1 MNAGTGLWNRML
13 AAMAAKLS
21 PGCFETWFLPLQ
33 GLEINDTTLEI
44 RFPNEMFRESF
55 AMHYGDLL
63 LQVASQVAG
72 TGIKIE
78 FSVSMAEDEESTST
92 GGARD
97 RRAEPLP
104 VVRASELKTPECR
117 RPWLIEHLWSHQ
129 AVGIIGGSPKSGKTW
144 LALEMAVS
152 VASGSPC
159 LGTFPVSSPGPVLL
173 YAAEDPA
180 SALRERVQTLAEVHG
195 INFQQLDLHI
205 ITVDALRLDKQ
216 EHQDRLVATLK
227 RYRPALLIL
236 DPLVR
241 VHGIDENVAG
251 QVAALLGFLR
261 SLQRKTGTAIALV
274 HHVRKNA
281 SATATAGNSLR
292 GSGDLYAWVD
302 SFLYLRTHDHQRLL
316 SAEHRSAPAFGPVA
330 LQLVQAA
337 AGTYLKTVAA
347 DAAVSDPKNDGLTSK
362 IVQLLAKAPA
372 PLTIDNLRSHL
383 QVRNQRVVEAIR
395 ELAAQGRI
403 QRQARGFA
411 LPNGNQ
417 TL

>member
-1 MNAGTGLWNRML
+1 MSTETGLWKQIL
-13 AAMAAKLS
+13 AAIADDVS
-21 PGCFETWFLPLQ
+21 PGCYETWFLPVQ
-33 GLEINDTTLEI
+33 GLETDDKTLEI
-44 RFPNEMFRESF
+44 RFPNDTFRESF
-55 AMHYGDLL
+55 CEHYQDLL
-63 LQVASQVAG
+63 LQVAGQVVG
-72 TGIKIE
+72 TRIKIE
-78 FSVSMAEDEESTST
+78 FSVSNEGSDSTV
-92 GGARD
+92 GACD
-97 RRAEPLP
+97 TKAEPLP

-117 RPWLIEHLWSHQ
+117 QPWLIEHLWSHQ

-152 VASGSPC
+152 VASGTSC
-159 LGTFPVSSPGPVLL
+159 LGVFPVCSPGPVLL

-195 INFQQLDLHI
+195 IDFQRLDLHI
-205 ITVDALRLDKQ
+205 ITVDALRLDKP
-216 EHQDRLVATLK
+216 EHQDRLDATLRIYK
-227 RYRPALLIL
+227 PALLIL

-241 VHGIDENVAG
+241 VHAIDENVAG

-274 HHVRKNA
+274 HHVRKNV
-281 SATATAGNSLR
+281 SATAAAGNSLR

-302 SFLYLRTHDHQRLL
+302 SFLYLRTHDNQRLL

-330 LQLVQAA
+330 LQIVVAA

-347 DAAVSDPKNDGLTSK
+347 GNTVPAPADDGLTSR
-362 IVQLLAKAPA
+362 IVQLLAKAPE

-383 QVRNQRVVEAIR
+383 QVRNQRVVEAVR
-395 ELAAQGRI
+395 ELAAQGRV

-411 LPNGNQ
+411 LPNENP
-417 TL
+417 TA